1 VSELEPNG
9 GRGSAGGVELG
20 VTVLAGRSAWAWT
33 TALEQDG
40 WTHRT
45 APQPQSP
52 IAVTTGTVG
61 SGLRSWVERGGI
73 LVVDEAAGGD
83 GVVPASD
90 RTATVTGFED
100 PGWHTWV
107 AAPGLVHLH
116 EGSGGGELRV
126 HEDRVV
132 KHGLAQGRYPVALY
146 RRFGRGH
153 VVWTGMPLTAL
164 LAAHGDR
171 LRPVAVWSEVTERA
185 STVDKAGVAET
196 LVWMVHQA
204 AQHAGLPIV
213 RRAAWP
219 DGAPSVFVLR
229 VDVDGVFGDR
239 ARRLGEVAEAH
250 GVRATFLLNRELV
263 DRHPGDLGSWLD
275 AHDVGQHADLHDLHD
290 VLADDRRNVAAGEAW
305 VRELTGRSP
314 VGFVAPRGL
323 WSPSLD
329 RALAE
334 LGYRWS
340 SDFGLA
346 TDLRPFRPT
355 GPVLQVPVHAYSP
368 ERAVLWSQEQ
378 GRPAPAADDIRQ
390 HYLRHLEEQV
400 RRKRPVHLYGH
411 PEVLGEVAAAVLPP
425 VIRRAEQAGLPKLT
439 LEQAASWWEQREE
452 AELIASWS
460 GGPQEPELH
469 IQRSDSSIYLEID
482 LPTPARVVL
491 DGVDLGRER
500 GELRL
505 GPGR

>member
-1 VSELEPNG
+1 VDPPD
-9 GRGSAGGVELG
+9 GSSAAESHRCDDRVCWVGPAVLG
-20 VTVLAGRSAWAWT
+20 
-33 TALEQDG
+33 
-40 WTHRT
+40 
-45 APQPQSP
+45 
-52 IAVTTGTVG
+52 
-61 SGLRSWVERGGI
+61 GGI

-83 GVVPASD
+83 GVIPASE

-107 AAPGLVHLH
+107 AAPGIVHLH
-116 EGSGGGELRV
+116 EGAGGGELRV

-132 KHGLAQGRYPVALY
+132 KHGLVQGRYPAVLH
-146 RRFGRGH
+146 RRVGRGH
-153 VVWTGMPLTAL
+153 IVWTGVPLTAL
-164 LAAHGDR
+164 LGAHGDR
-171 LRPVAVWSEVTERA
+171 LRPVAPWSEVTERA
-185 STVDKAGVAET
+185 SSVDKAGVAET
-196 LVWMVHQA
+196 LAWMVHQA

-219 DGAPSVFVLR
+219 GGAPSVFVLR
-229 VDVDGVFGDR
+229 VDVDGAFGDR

-250 GVRATFLLNRELV
+250 GVRATFLLNRELI

-290 VLADDRRNVAAGEAW
+290 VLEDDRRNVAAGEAW
-305 VRELTGRSP
+305 VRGLTGRSP

-368 ERAVLWSQEQ
+368 ERAVHWAREN
-378 GRPAPAADDIRQ
+378 GRPAPGADDIRR
-390 HYLRHLEEQV
+390 HYLRHLDEQV
-400 RRKRPVHLYGH
+400 RCQRPVHIYGH
-411 PEVLGEVAAAVLPP
+411 PEVLGEVAPAVLPP

-439 LEQAASWWEQREE
+439 LAQLVSWWEQRER
-452 AELIASWS
+452 AQPSATWS
-460 GGPQEPELH
+460 VGPEGPELR
-469 IQRSDSSIYLEID
+469 IERTDRSIHLDVD
-482 LPTPARVVL
+482 LPLPARIVL
-491 DGVDLGRER
+491 DGRALGRER
-500 GELRL
+500 GEVRL
-505 GPGR
+505 

>member
-1 VSELEPNG
+1 VSAVEPG
-9 GRGSAGGVELG
+9 HARASAGSVELG
-20 VTVLAGRSAWAWT
+20 LTVLPGRSTWAWT

-40 WTHRT
+40 WAHRT

-52 IAVTTGTVG
+52 IAVTTGAVG
-61 SGLRSWVERGGI
+61 SDLRSWVEHGGI

-83 GVVPASD
+83 GTVPESE
-90 RTATVTGFED
+90 RTATVTGFEE
-100 PGWHTWV
+100 PAWHSWV
-107 AAPGLVHLH
+107 AAPGVVHLH

-132 KHGLAQGRYPVALY
+132 KHGLAQGRYPVVLH
-146 RRFGRGH
+146 RRLGRGH
-153 VVWTGMPLTAL
+153 IVWTGMPLTAL

-171 LRPVAVWSEVTERA
+171 LRPVAAWSEVTERA
-185 STVDKAGVAET
+185 STVDKAGVTET
-196 LVWMVHQA
+196 LAWMVHQA

-219 DGAPSVFVLR
+219 GGAPSVFVLR

-290 VLADDRRNVAAGEAW
+290 SPADDRRNLAAGEAW
-305 VRELTGRSP
+305 VRELTGRTP

-329 RALAE
+329 RALAK

-368 ERAVLWSQEQ
+368 ERAVHWAREHR
-378 GRPAPAADDIRQ
+378 RPTPAADDIRR
-390 HYLRHLEEQV
+390 HYLRHLDEQV
-400 RRKRPVHLYGH
+400 RRHRPVHIYGH
-411 PEVLGEVAAAVLPP
+411 PEVLGDVAASVLPS
-425 VIRRAEQAGLPKLT
+425 VIQRAEQAGLSKLT
-439 LEQAASWWEQREE
+439 LAELVSWWEQRERVQVSATWSVGPRG
-452 AELIASWS
+452 AELRIEQSD
-460 GGPQEPELH
+460 
-469 IQRSDSSIYLEID
+469 RSVHLDVD
-482 LPTPARVVL
+482 LPVPAQVL
-491 DGVDLGRER
+491 LNGEELSRER
-500 GELRL
+500 GVVRL
-505 GPGR
+505 